1 MSGYADTLDAI
12 YSSAA
17 DPANWS
23 QTLERVAD
31 FTGAFGALL
40 LHNKL
45 RARKG
50 SLITARLRE
59 DLNELYLRQHTNN
72 PGAKMTL
79 GVRTGRVYV
88 ASALMPPAMLRRDP
102 VYPDILAPQKIE
114 EQVMLPLDTFNRGGE
129 ETGGVGL
136 TLTRRQADNAEA
148 VAARLTRL
156 APHLSRAVSLS
167 ALVARRGSEQG
178 SLGSLLDAM
187 PQAAMVLGPQGGLL
201 RANARAEQ
209 LLSARDGL
217 TVGPRPALQLK
228 AHLPHA
234 DRRLQS
240 MLRRAMSSLQAAE
253 HELEQAIQIARPS
266 GCAPYL
272 AIVTPLPVSLQWR
285 AFVEPETRV
294 LLQVVD
300 PAAPA
305 QARLSL
311 LRSGFGLTAAEAK
324 VARLVASGLSAPQVA
339 TALGISSNTVRTH
352 LSRCFDKTGARSQVT
367 LSRLLAA
374 LAPRSRD

>member
-1 MSGYADTLDAI
+1 MSDYSDTLDAI

-17 DPANWS
+17 DPDSWS
-23 QTLERVAD
+23 RILERVAD
-31 FTGAFGALL
+31 FAGAFGATLV
-40 LHNKL
+40 HNKY
-45 RARKG
+45 RAGKG

-59 DLNELYLRQHTNN
+59 DLNELYLRQHTNSAA
-72 PGAKMTL
+72 AKMAL

-88 ASALMPPAMLRRDP
+88 ASALVPPAVMRRDP
-102 VYPDILAPQKIE
+102 VHPDILAPQKIE
-114 EQVMLPLDTFNRGGE
+114 EQVILPLDTFNRGGE
-129 ETGGVGL
+129 TGGVSLIL
-136 TLTRRQADNAEA
+136 TQRQADKTEA
-148 VAARLTRL
+148 VVKRLTRL

-178 SLGSLLDAM
+178 SLDSLLDAM

-285 AFVEPETRV
+285 AFVEPEARV

-339 TALGISSNTVRTH
+339 TALGVSSNTVRTH

-367 LSRLLAA
+367 LSRLLAS